1 MQAPPPPP
9 PPGRPQE
16 VQAEGGDA
24 IEQLSRVP
32 ANMRCGGCG
41 SKAREYDEAHLRIV
55 YIMERPSC
63 DWWWPRL
70 PSHPFFL
77 TTSTTTI
84 PPPKKKTTFS
94 YQ

>member
-1 MQAPPPPP
+1 MQAPPPSP

-16 VQAEGGDA
+16 EEGGDV

-41 SKAREYDEAHLRIV
+41 SKAREYDEPHLWIV
-55 YIMERPSC
+55 YIMELWSVHPAIGGRAFPL
-63 DWWWPRL
+63 L
-70 PSHPFFL
+70 PQLLH
-77 TTSTTTI
+77 
-84 PPPKKKTTFS
+84 PPKKPTFS